1 MTSIVRTSALTKR
14 YRRTALDNCTID
26 VPAGR
31 VTGLIGQNGAGKST
45 LLTIAAGM
53 LEPTSGSIE
62 VCGGTPGSGREQLEK
77 VGFVAQDTP
86 TYSQLTV
93 AEHLRMG
100 AALNR
105 RWDAALAEKRVAA
118 LGLDPR
124 QKAGTLSGGQRAQ
137 LALTL
142 CVAKRPELLLL
153 DEPVAALDPLAR
165 RNFLS
170 DLMEVVADTGMSVVL
185 SSHLIAD
192 LERVCDH
199 LVLLVTGQVRMAGD
213 VDDLLATH
221 HRLTGPRTEREEVPG
236 AHVLHASHTER
247 QTTLLVQADNPID
260 DPLWTVSDVSIED
273 LVLAHMEAAQSARA
287 LEVAR

>member
-1 MTSIVRTSALTKR
+1 VTSILRTTALTKR
-14 YRRTALDNCTID
+14 YRKTALDNCTID
-26 VPAGR
+26 LPAGR
-31 VTGLIGQNGAGKST
+31 VMGLIGQNGAGKST
-45 LLTIAAGM
+45 LLKIAAGM
-53 LEPTSGSIE
+53 LDPTSGSIE
-62 VCGGTPGSGREQLEK
+62 VCGGTPGSSREQLEK

-86 TYSQLTV
+86 TYAQLTV

-100 AALNR
+100 AELNR
-105 RWDAALAEKRVAA
+105 RWDHPLAAKRVADLDLD
-118 LGLDPR
+118 LG

-137 LALTL
+137 LALTMS
-142 CVAKRPELLLL
+142 VAKRPELLLL

-199 LVLLVTGQVRMAGD
+199 LVLLVAGQVRMAGD
-213 VDDLLATH
+213 VEDLLTSH
-221 HRLTGPRTEREEVPG
+221 HRLTGARTERIDLPG
-236 AHVLHASHTER
+236 GRVLQASHTER
-247 QTTLLVQADNPID
+247 QTTLLVQKDSPID

-273 LVLAHMEAAQSARA
+273 LVLAHMEDGQSPRTVK
-287 LEVAR
+287 VAS

>member
-1 MTSIVRTSALTKR
+1 LRTKALTKR

-53 LEPTSGSIE
+53 LQPTSGSIE

-86 TYSQLTV
+86 TYAQLTV

-105 RWDAALAEKRVAA
+105 RWDAALAEKRVAN
-118 LGLDPR
+118 LGLDLG

-142 CVAKRPELLLL
+142 CVAKRPQLLLL

-170 DLMEVVADTGMSVVL
+170 DLMEVVADTGMSVLL

-199 LVLLVTGQVRMAGD
+199 LVLLVAGQVRMAGD
-213 VDDLLATH
+213 VEDLLASH
-221 HRLTGPRTEREEVPG
+221 HRLTGPRTAAVDLPVGR
-236 AHVLHASHTER
+236 VLHTSHTER
-247 QTTLLVQADNPID
+247 QTTLLVEHDSPPNH
-260 DPLWTVSDVSIED
+260 PLWTVSSVSIED
-273 LVLAHMEAAQSARA
+273 LVLAHMEAAQSTRA
-287 LEVAR
+287 LEVAS

>member
-1 MTSIVRTSALTKR
+1 VTSILRTKALTKR
-14 YRRTALDNCTID
+14 YRRTALDDCTIE

-53 LEPTSGSIE
+53 LTPTSGSIE
-62 VCGGTPGSGREQLEK
+62 VCGGTPGSGSEQLAK

-86 TYSQLTV
+86 TYAQLTV

-105 RWDAALAEKRVAA
+105 RWDPALATQRVEA
-118 LGLDPR
+118 LGLDLG

-165 RNFLS
+165 RDFLS
-170 DLMEVVADTGMSVVL
+170 DLMEVVADTGMSVIL

-199 LVLLVTGQVRMAGD
+199 LVLLAHGQVRMAGD

-221 HRLTGPRTEREEVPG
+221 HRLIGPRTEQLDLPG
-236 AHVLHASHTER
+236 ARVLHASHTER
-247 QTTLLVQADNPID
+247 QTTLLVREESPTDY
-260 DPLWTVSDVSIED
+260 PLWTLSEVSIED
-273 LVLAHMEAAQSARA
+273 LVLAHMENTQSART
-287 LEVAR
+287 LEVA